1 MIRKHA
7 KDLLLFFLA
16 GGLFA
21 SVYGLMNHYAPT
33 GGGACNVSATFNCDI
48 VNRGEF
54 SEFLGLPVAGIG
66 LIGYLVMA
74 VVALMNRKEPEKTLS
89 YGLVGLAV
97 GGLAFSLYLTYIEA
111 YVLATWCLICLASL
125 SSIVGVLLTST
136 MQLKAAPLPP
146 ATGSPAPKTAP

>member
-7 KDLLLFFLA
+7 KNLSLFFLA

-66 LIGYLVMA
+66 IVGYLVMT

-89 YGLVGLAV
+89 YGLVGLAA

-125 SSIVGVLLTST
+125 SSIVGLLLTSV
-136 MQLKAAPLPP
+136 MQLQSAPPQPAAQP
-146 ATGSPAPKTAP
+146 PAPKTAP